1 MMNRPDMYLHQRAD
15 VRLRVQA
22 SAAIRFAGQVSHC
35 DVRNL
40 SAGGAE
46 VYTPTRVPPVG
57 GEVELTLR
65 SDAAQLGPLAAE
77 VVRRT
82 QYGVAFRFLGVD
94 AEGRHRILDAIARM

>member
-1 MMNRPDMYLHQRAD
+1 MYLHQRAE

-22 SAAIRFAGQVSHC
+22 EAAIRFAGQLVRC
-35 DVRNL
+35 NVRNL

-57 GEVELTLR
+57 GRVELTLSS
-65 SDAAQLGPLAAE
+65 SDVELGPLAGE

-82 QYGVAFRFLGVD
+82 QYGVAFRFLEIDPD
-94 AEGRHRILDAIARM
+94 ARRRILDAIARM

>member
-1 MMNRPDMYLHQRAD
+1 MSRPEMYLHQRAE

-22 SAAIRFAGQVSHC
+22 RALIRFGGQVSRC
-35 DVRNL
+35 NVRNL

-46 VYTPTRVPPVG
+46 VYTPTRVPSVG
-57 GEVELTLR
+57 ESVELLLR
-65 SDAAQLGPLAAE
+65 SNGVELGPLSAE

-94 AEGRHRILDAIARM
+94 AVVRRRILDAIARM